1 MSLLVNH
8 ANQHPNLVN
17 TLGVTQCDAGSP
29 LQTLSYALLHLFRYT
44 FSQTLYGILYF
55 KQLIVN
61 AYCFV
66 FQRYAILKD
75 TSHVSFSDSFLLL
88 LILWEMS
95 VEFSDTINT
104 ALQAKL
110 IEFPRNH

>member
-1 MSLLVNH
+1 MARPSHHAHCSSEKNMSLVVNH

-29 LQTLSYALLHLFRYT
+29 LQTLSYTLLHLFRNT

-66 FQRYAILKD
+66 F
-75 TSHVSFSDSFLLL
+75 
-88 LILWEMS
+88 
-95 VEFSDTINT
+95 
-104 ALQAKL
+104 
-110 IEFPRNH
+110 